1 MSQHAE
7 TIRFH
12 NPTAFSGLTGVVDF
26 QNAKIHG
33 VSLIT
38 GDLTAEGH
46 NLFVDSTTLQQLHE
60 LGKSMGQIPVTQD
73 HEGGIKEVNGWI
85 ENIRLDGNKLR
96 GDWVLLKNHK
106 ETETMLE
113 RADRQSSTFGL
124 SLAFK
129 GDPKGVLHM
138 GRQCARAEKLLSAD
152 VVKRPAANAGLFSAK
167 DNANVDSRQKGAR
180 KTIELQN
187 TMPTEP
193 TLQEVLAEL
202 QSVRGELA
210 QQQEI
215 TEQLVD
221 HANQSVTGAEQ
232 SGEVDPAFLSALN
245 DASDEELAAYNEQ
258 NGTDISREDI
268 NGAVSEYNAGLSAQ
282 HGEEQGEQG
291 QEGDGQYEGSYGGEQ
306 GAGEMAGAAAGGE
319 GGGATSF
326 AALQRELIQLK
337 ARLNKR
343 DAQEIQFAEKQAT
356 NDVRTKISAI
366 VSQRDQL
373 VQFADRVV
381 AENEALRLHVR
392 TGTRPVAAGVDAG
405 IRLFHSGNDELHPF
419 QQRVLAFKAE
429 KKCSDGQAITFAI
442 KEPNGSAL
450 HADWLQSNSGHTI
463 RA

>member
-96 GDWVLLKNHK
+96 GDWVLLKSHK

-167 DNANVDSRQKGAR
+167 DNANVDSRKNSVR
-180 KTIELQN
+180 SKTIELQN
-187 TMPTEP
+187 TMPAEP

-202 QSVRGELA
+202 QAVRGELA

-215 TEQLVD
+215 SQQLVAHINEGIAGD
-221 HANQSVTGAEQ
+221 QNQGEEQ
-232 SGEVDPAFLSALN
+232 GIDRDQLEAYN
-245 DASDEELAAYNEQ
+245 NASDEQLAELGLTRADVDAAVA
-258 NGTDISREDI
+258 DF
-268 NGAVSEYNAGLSAQ
+268 NASLG
-282 HGEEQGEQG
+282 GDQGEQG
-291 QEGDGQYEGSYGGEQ
+291 QEADGQYEGSYGGEQ
-306 GAGEMAGAAAGGE
+306 GAGEMAGAAAGGAE
-319 GGGATSF
+319 GGAGGATSF
-326 AALQRELIQLK
+326 AAMQRELIQLK

-356 NDVRTKISAI
+356 NEVRSKISAI
-366 VSQRDQL
+366 VSQRDEL
-373 VQFADRVV
+373 VQFAERVV

-392 TGTRPVAAGVDAG
+392 TGTKPVAAGMDAG
-405 IRLFHSGNDELHPF
+405 IRLFHSGSDELHPF
-419 QQRVLAFKAE
+419 QQRVLQLKAE
-429 KKCSDGQAITFAI
+429 NKCSDGQAITFAI